1 MSAPALLKLIF
12 PDILESL
19 TKVVICSNQS
29 GTCPSALKLAQV
41 TAVHKSGPASDQN
54 NFRPISTH
62 LMLSLR
68 SFNLIVS
75 TQSFSRESVLRFGTV
90 FLIRLK
96 Y

>member
-68 SFNLIVS
+68 SLTLLFQHNLFHENRCSDLELYSLFV
-75 TQSFSRESVLRFGTV
+75 
-90 FLIRLK
+90 
-96 Y
+96 

>member
-68 SFNLIVS
+68 SFNLVS